1 MTDCVESYGYSR
13 RLMESLAG
21 APIPPLMNVGIC
33 GLRSESLDWE
43 QLEHWCQELVKR
55 EGTSYYLEQA
65 LVAMIAAKA
74 TPTVMPREDY
84 ITFPTREEAF
94 QGTGVLQH
102 YVADSKPWYF
112 GEAWKLAL
120 NH

>member
-1 MTDCVESYGYSR
+1 
-13 RLMESLAG
+13 
-21 APIPPLMNVGIC
+21 
-33 GLRSESLDWE
+33 
-43 QLEHWCQELVKR
+43 
-55 EGTSYYLEQA
+55 
-65 LVAMIAAKA
+65 MIAAKA